1 MKAYLSQSQTGD
13 DSFKHFSN
21 IASFSRGV
29 LDSEA
34 QEIVCDRFL
43 SSFSYSET
51 EKLLEIIFKKMRT
64 GCQLTI
70 IEPDFYLISKHLFK
84 DSVHID
90 IINGIVFKDNVIKCM
105 LTMDKIAGMIN
116 PALDV
121 IEKHF
126 DEQSCVSIIKIRRNK

>member
-70 IEPDFYLISKHLFK
+70 IEPDFYLISKHLF
-84 DSVHID
+84 SRGL
-90 IINGIVFKDNVIKCM
+90 IINSKGKAILASLVRQCKF
-105 LTMDKIAGMIN
+105 
-116 PALDV
+116 LDSYSRPRKT
-121 IEKHF
+121 ISSH
-126 DEQSCVSIIKIRRNK
+126 SSTR